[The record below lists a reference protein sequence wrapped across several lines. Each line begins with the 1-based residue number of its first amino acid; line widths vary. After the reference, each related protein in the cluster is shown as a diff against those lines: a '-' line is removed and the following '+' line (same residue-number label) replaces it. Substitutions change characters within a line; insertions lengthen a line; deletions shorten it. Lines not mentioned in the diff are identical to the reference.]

1 MIRRL
6 RIKFVCI
13 NMAIVTVMLCAIF
26 VMVLSFTKENLE
38 RESVRMMQSVS
49 MDPLSLGHPGETG
62 GSVRLPYFA
71 LRIGANG
78 ELVATGGGYY
88 DLTDRELL
96 QELISLSTASS
107 QRTGVLTD
115 YDLRYFRVVTP
126 TTQCIVFADISSE
139 INTMDHQQ
147 TNMRI
152 SGGNQD
158 FFLNCVNW
166 MCGQESGISIHA
178 KSVS

>member
-49 MDPLSLGHPGETG
+49 MAPLSLGHPGETG

-78 ELVATGGGYY
+78 EL
-88 DLTDRELL
+88 RRLL
-96 QELISLSTASS
+96 
-107 QRTGVLTD
+107 
-115 YDLRYFRVVTP
+115 
-126 TTQCIVFADISSE
+126 
-139 INTMDHQQ
+139 
-147 TNMRI
+147 
-152 SGGNQD
+152 
-158 FFLNCVNW
+158 
-166 MCGQESGISIHA
+166 
-178 KSVS
+178 